1 MGLCEPRIWFLNKG
15 LKVGKDYED
24 CLEKGSCEARKPSK
38 AHCPQIRDR
47 ETCLTAIDTR
57 ENWKSP
63 CGWCF
68 GKHCPGVENLC
79 EPRIWFLNKGLKVGK
94 DYEDCLEKEE

>member
-1 MGLCEPRIWFLNKG
+1 MGAIDTRENWKSPCGWCFGKHCPGVENLCEPRIWFLNKG

-79 EPRIWFLNKGLKVGK
+79 
-94 DYEDCLEKEE
+94 